1 VEEKMQIFELNNI
14 TARYGKKTAL
24 QNVSFSL
31 EEGNTLGLIGQNGA
45 GKSTAIKILL
55 GFLKQKT
62 GNFKIFGNE
71 KITPKLYSQIGFA
84 PEEVLLPEFLNGKD
98 YLTFIASYRIAN
110 EEEKKSK
117 VSELLEY
124 FELDPKKK
132 IKEYSKG
139 MNRRLILAS
148 SFIGQ
153 PKLIILDE
161 PLNGLDPM
169 LVIKLRDKLI
179 ELKKAGSSILYSSH
193 LLFEVEKCCSHLVIL
208 KDGEIKYQATTEE
221 CLKKYTSV
229 EKAFLEHNL

>member
-1 VEEKMQIFELNNI
+1 MQIFELNNI
-14 TARYGKKTAL
+14 TAKYGKKVAL
-24 QNVSFSL
+24 NNVSFSL
-31 EEGNTLGLIGQNGA
+31 EEGSTLGLIGQNGA

-55 GFLKQKT
+55 GFLKQKA
-62 GNFKIFGNE
+62 GNFKIFENE

-84 PEEVLLPEFLNGKD
+84 PEEVLLPDFLSGKD
-98 YLTFIASYRIAN
+98 YLTFIASYRIAD
-110 EEEKKSK
+110 ETVKKEK
-117 VSELLEY
+117 VNDLLNY
-124 FELDPKKK
+124 FELDSKKK

-139 MNRRLILAS
+139 MNRRLLLAS

-153 PKLIILDE
+153 PRLIILDE

-179 ELKKAGSSILYSSH
+179 ELKNAGCSILYSSH
-193 LLFEVEKCCSHLVIL
+193 LLFEVEKCCSRIVIL
-208 KDGEIKYQATTEE
+208 KDGEIKYQGSTED